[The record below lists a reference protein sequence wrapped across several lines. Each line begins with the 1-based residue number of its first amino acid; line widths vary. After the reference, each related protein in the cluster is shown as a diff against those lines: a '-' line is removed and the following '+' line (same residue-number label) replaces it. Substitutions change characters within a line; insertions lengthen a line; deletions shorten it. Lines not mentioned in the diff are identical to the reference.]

1 MTINDYIMANHKN
14 HLFRF
19 TSNQNGKETLHGET
33 RLDRFYPFSKDN
45 RLTVMVWN
53 IYKQQK
59 LNWLPILTEYGK
71 DRDLILLQEAKAS
84 EELIQFSKTH
94 FLVGDQ
100 VPAIEITKDAYGVM
114 TLASSYPL
122 YSRPFRT
129 TEPFLRLAKSALV
142 TVYPLH
148 DKRLLMVV
156 NVHSVNFSLGV
167 KIYREQIQ
175 SIAEHVINHN
185 GPVIFAGDFNTW
197 SRKRR
202 HLLYLF
208 TRRMGLKP
216 VIFNDDYRKA
226 FFNSPLD
233 FVFYRGLRLEKSEV
247 IKTDASDHNPLLV
260 DFRLY

>member
-1 MTINDYIMANHKN
+1 MVQKN

-19 TSNQNGKETLHGET
+19 ASHKSSRETLYGET
-33 RLDRFYPFSKDN
+33 RLDRHYPFSKDN

-59 LNWLPILTEYGK
+59 LNWLSLLKEYGK

-84 EELIQFSKTH
+84 PELLAFSKAH

-114 TLASSYPL
+114 TLASSYPV

-129 TEPFLRLAKSALV
+129 AEPFLRLAKSALI
-142 TVYPLH
+142 TVYPLY

-156 NVHSVNFSLGV
+156 NIHSVNFSLGV

-175 SIAEHVINHN
+175 SISEHVMNHN

-197 SRKRR
+197 SRKRL

-208 TRRMGLKP
+208 TRRMGLKS
-216 VIFNDDYRKA
+216 VCFDNDCRKS

-233 FVFYRGLRLEKSEV
+233 FVFYRGLILEKSEV
-247 IKTDASDHNPLLV
+247 IQTDASDHNPLLV
-260 DFRLY
+260 NFKIRE

>member
-1 MTINDYIMANHKN
+1 MAPKN

-19 TSNQNGKETLHGET
+19 LSNKKERETLYGET
-33 RLDRFYPFSKDN
+33 RLDRFFPLAKDN
-45 RLTVMVWN
+45 RLSIMVWN

-59 LNWLPILTEYGK
+59 LNWLSFLNAHGK
-71 DRDLILLQEAKAS
+71 DRDLILLQEAQAS
-84 EELIQFSKTH
+84 DELIRFSREH

-100 VPAIEITKDAYGVM
+100 VPAIELTKNSYGVM
-114 TLASSYPL
+114 TLAASYPV

-129 TEPFLRLAKSALV
+129 VEPFLRLAKSALV

-175 SIAEHVINHN
+175 SIAEHVMNHN

-197 SRKRR
+197 SKKRL

-208 TRRMGLKP
+208 TRRMGLKS
-216 VIFNDDYRKA
+216 VSFDHDHRKS

-233 FVFYRGLRLEKSEV
+233 FVFYRGLRLESSEV
-247 IKTDASDHNPLLV
+247 IETDASDHNPLV
-260 DFRLY
+260 ANFRLQ

>member
-1 MTINDYIMANHKN
+1 MANKKN

-19 TSNQNGKETLHGET
+19 TSEQKDRETLHGET
-33 RLDRFYPFSKDN
+33 RLDRYYPFSKDN
-45 RLTVMVWN
+45 RLTIMVWN

-59 LNWLPILTEYGK
+59 LNWLSILNEYGK
-71 DRDLILLQEAKAS
+71 DRDLILLQEAKSS
-84 EELIQFSKTH
+84 EALVKFSQEH

-100 VPAIEITKDAYGVM
+100 VPAIEITKESYGVM
-114 TLASSYPL
+114 TLASSYPV

-129 TEPFLRLAKSALV
+129 SEPFLRLAKSALI
-142 TVYPLH
+142 TVYPLY

-175 SIAEHVINHN
+175 SIAEHVMNHN

-197 SRKRR
+197 SRKRLR
-202 HLLYLF
+202 LLYLF
-208 TRRMGLKP
+208 TRRMGLKS
-216 VIFNDDYRKA
+216 VNFDDDHRKS

-233 FVFYRGLRLEKSEV
+233 FVFYRGLRLEKSQVLE
-247 IKTDASDHNPLLV
+247 TDASDHNPLLV

>member
-1 MTINDYIMANHKN
+1 MNQKN

-19 TSNQNGKETLHGET
+19 TSGKTERETLHGET
-33 RLDRFYPFSKDN
+33 RLDRYHTFSRDN

-59 LNWLPILTEYGK
+59 MNWLPILNAYGK
-71 DRDLILLQEAKAS
+71 DRDLILLQEARAS
-84 EELIQFSKTH
+84 ESLIQFSREH
-94 FLVGDQ
+94 FMVSDQ
-100 VPAIEITKDAYGVM
+100 VPAIEFTKDSYGVM
-114 TLASSYPL
+114 TLASSYPV

-142 TVYPLH
+142 TVYPLY

-175 SIAEHVINHN
+175 AIAELVMNHS

-208 TRRMGLKP
+208 TRRMGLKTVTFP
-216 VIFNDDYRKA
+216 DDQRKA
-226 FFNSPLD
+226 FFSAPLD
-233 FVFYRGLRLEKSEV
+233 FIFYRGLHLEKSEV

-260 DFRLY
+260 DFRLS

>member
-1 MTINDYIMANHKN
+1 MAQKN

-19 TSNQNGKETLHGET
+19 ASHKNNRETLYGET
-33 RLDRFYPFSKDN
+33 RLDRYYPFSKDN

-59 LNWLPILTEYGK
+59 LNWLSILKEYGK

-84 EELIQFSKTH
+84 DELVKFSKDH

-100 VPAIEITKDAYGVM
+100 VPAIEITKDSYGVM
-114 TLASSYPL
+114 TLASSYPV

-129 TEPFLRLAKSALV
+129 AEPFLRLAKSALI
-142 TVYPLH
+142 TIYPLF

-156 NVHSVNFSLGV
+156 NIHSINFSLGV

-175 SIAEHVINHN
+175 SISEHVMNHN

-197 SRKRR
+197 SRKRL

-216 VIFNDDYRKA
+216 VSFDDDCRKS
-226 FFNSPLD
+226 FLNSPLD
-233 FVFYRGLRLEKSEV
+233 FVFYRGLILEKSEV
-247 IKTDASDHNPLLV
+247 LQTDASDHNPLLV
-260 DFRLY
+260 NFRVR

>member
-1 MTINDYIMANHKN
+1 MAQKN

-19 TSNQNGKETLHGET
+19 ASHKQDRETLHGET
-33 RLDRFYPFSKDN
+33 RLDRHHPFSKDN
-45 RLTVMVWN
+45 RLTVMVWD

-59 LNWLPILTEYGK
+59 LNWLSILNEYGK

-84 EELIQFSKTH
+84 EELIQFSREY

-100 VPAIEITKDAYGVM
+100 VPAIEITKDSYGVM
-114 TLASSYPL
+114 TLASSYPI

-129 TEPFLRLAKSALV
+129 AEPFLRLAKSALI
-142 TVYPLH
+142 TIYPLH

-167 KIYREQIQ
+167 KIYQEQIQ
-175 SIAEHVINHN
+175 SIAEHVMNHN

-202 HLLYLF
+202 HLLFLF
-208 TRRMGLKP
+208 TRRMGLKS
-216 VIFNDDYRKA
+216 VAFDDDQRKSV
-226 FFNSPLD
+226 FNSPLD
-233 FVFYRGLRLEKSEV
+233 FVFYRGLILEKSEV
-247 IKTDASDHNPLLV
+247 LTTDASDHNPMLV
-260 DFRLY
+260 DFRIQ